1 MANYIKY
8 ILLLTYIHGFA
19 PPKDK
24 FKPSRIWIFLIVI
37 ILNSDLKGLSWIGY
51 KRKPKKNKSHK
62 KAFSNC
68 FILISF
74 FFFFF
79 FVYTRLLLISQ
90 NQGIWIMPNF
100 ISFSSLIRFFYQRKI
115 LNIQKSTK
123 YNVIR
128 FSNYSKKKKLKIKT

>member
-51 KRKPKKNKSHK
+51 KRKPKKINHIK
-62 KAFSNC
+62 KHLATMFY
-68 FILISF
+68 FDFF

-123 YNVIR
+123 YNGIR
-128 FSNYSKKKKLKIKT
+128 FSNYSKKKLKIKT